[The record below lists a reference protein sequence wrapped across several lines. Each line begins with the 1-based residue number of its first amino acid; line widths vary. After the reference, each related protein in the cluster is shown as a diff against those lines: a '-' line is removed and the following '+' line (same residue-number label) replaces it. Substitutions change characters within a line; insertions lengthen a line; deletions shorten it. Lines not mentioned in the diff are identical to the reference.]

1 MCYGGGT
8 QMETS
13 TGTTALCRNGMQ
25 IVCGGVDGTI
35 VLRDFR
41 KCGLPS
47 LPSCLYGTL
56 RTSIRH

>member
-1 MCYGGGT
+1 
-8 QMETS
+8 METS